1 MSERAVPRERTLVW
15 DLPLR
20 VFHWVLAASF
30 AGAFLTAESER
41 LRDLHLLCGY
51 TFAGAIAFRVV
62 WGFVGTRHARFSA
75 LRFGPTALARY
86 LRSLVAGR
94 PERHVGHGPIAV
106 IMIPLLLGLG
116 VAVAAS
122 GWAVQA
128 ELGGEWLEEAHEIA
142 ATAMLVVVVGH
153 VLGVV
158 VVSLAQREN
167 LVAPLVTGRK
177 AGAAGAG
184 IRSSRRFVALL
195 LVLALAALW
204 LPGLAARERRLAARE
219 ARGVETVD
227 RGARGA
233 TEAD

>member
-1 MSERAVPRERTLVW
+1 MSERILVW

-20 VFHWVLAASF
+20 IFHWVLAASF

-75 LRFGPTALARY
+75 LRFGPAAIARWA
-86 LRSLVAGR
+86 RSLLAGR

-106 IMIPLLLGLG
+106 VMIPLLLGLG

-122 GWAVQA
+122 GWAMHA
-128 ELGGEWLEEAHEIA
+128 ELGGEWLEDAHEMA
-142 ATAMLVVVVGH
+142 AQVMLAVVVAH

-158 VVSLAQREN
+158 TLSLLQREN
-167 LVAPLVTGRK
+167 LVAPLLTGRK
-177 AGAAGAG
+177 RAAPGTA
-184 IRSSRRFVALL
+184 IRSSRPLVALL

-204 LPGLAARERRLAARE
+204 LPGLSARERRLAARE
-219 ARGVETVD
+219 ARAIESVD
-227 RGARGA
+227 HAGERTSRA
-233 TEAD
+233 E